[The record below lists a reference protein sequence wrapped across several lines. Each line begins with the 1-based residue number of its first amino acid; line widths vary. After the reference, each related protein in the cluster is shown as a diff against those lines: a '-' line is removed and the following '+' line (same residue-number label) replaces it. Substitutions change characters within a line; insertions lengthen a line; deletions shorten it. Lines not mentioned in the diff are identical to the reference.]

1 MIRSKEELL
10 KLQEENGT
18 LITNDEEALFYLAKN
33 KDGELTE
40 FFEKEINEIL
50 SSIPW
55 KVKLKK
61 HIRMIILKRRLWK
74 KSKCL

>member
-18 LITNDEEALFYLAKN
+18 LIMNDEEALFYLAKN
-33 KDGELTE
+33 KDGELTK

-50 SSIPW
+50 SSIP
-55 KVKLKK
+55 
-61 HIRMIILKRRLWK
+61 
-74 KSKCL
+74 